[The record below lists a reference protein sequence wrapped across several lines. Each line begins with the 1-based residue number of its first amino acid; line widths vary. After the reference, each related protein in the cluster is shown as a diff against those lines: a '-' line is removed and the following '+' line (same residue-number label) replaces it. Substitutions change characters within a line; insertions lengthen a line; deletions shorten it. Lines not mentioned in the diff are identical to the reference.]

1 MTLTIARE
9 MFAAEIL
16 KLRRNRAL
24 MAFALLLSV
33 GVVVLFFGY
42 RAAEHASNP
51 DRYGP
56 AGGLWGF
63 GRGVSLLGLYF
74 GSLTAALIG
83 TEAAT
88 ADLSSGVFRDLV
100 ATGRSRLSLFAV
112 KAPAALCVTL
122 VFTGAAFALVTGLSF
137 LFAGGGPTPSLGV
150 IVQSAGWIVLAN
162 AAIVGFAVGVGSLT
176 GSRAVTLVG
185 VIGWLTVATQLL
197 LQALRSAASAT
208 VCKLPPWAT
217 SRRWRAASRISKW
230 RPAFAV
236 AVVAGWLLVPLAF
249 GAWRTVVRDA

>member
-9 MFAAEIL
+9 MFAAEVL
-16 KLRRNRAL
+16 KLRRNRSL

-33 GVVVLFFGY
+33 GVVVLFFGFV
-42 RAAEHASNP
+42 AVEHASNP
-51 DRYGP
+51 NSYGP
-56 AGGLWGF
+56 AGGLLGF
-63 GRGVSLLGLYF
+63 GRGVSVLGLLF

-88 ADLSSGVFRDLV
+88 ADLTSGVFRDLV

-112 KAPAALCVTL
+112 RAPAALCVTL
-122 VFTGAAFALVTGLSF
+122 GFTGAAFALVIGLSY
-137 LFAGGGPTPSLGV
+137 LFAGGSPTPSLGL
-150 IVQSAGWIVLAN
+150 IAQSAAWIVLAN
-162 AAIVGFAVGVGSLT
+162 AAIVGLAVGVGSLT

-197 LQALRSAASAT
+197 LRATALGSVRDGLQAAALGHLAPVSSGVADLQMPT
-208 VCKLPPWAT
+208 GV
-217 SRRWRAASRISKW
+217 
-230 RPAFAV
+230 AV
-236 AVVAGWLLVPLAF
+236 AVVACWLAAPLAC

>member
-9 MFAAEIL
+9 MFAAEVL

-33 GVVVLFFGY
+33 GIVVLYFGY
-42 RAAEHASNP
+42 SAGEHLSDPHHHA
-51 DRYGP
+51 P
-56 AGGLWGF
+56 AGGLLGF
-63 GRGVSLLGLYF
+63 GRGVRLIGLYF
-74 GSLTAALIG
+74 GFLTAALIG

-137 LFAGGGPTPSLGV
+137 LLAGFMPTPSLGL
-150 IVQSAGWIVLAN
+150 IVRSAGWIVLAN

-185 VIGWLTVATQLL
+185 VIGWLTIATQLL
-197 LQALRSAASAT
+197 LQVTSLGSVRDGLQAAALGHLAPVSTGLADLQMAT
-208 VCKLPPWAT
+208 GV
-217 SRRWRAASRISKW
+217 
-230 RPAFAV
+230 AV
-236 AVVAGWLLVPLAF
+236 AVVTCWLVVPLAC

>member
-1 MTLTIARE
+1 MTLTIARD

-33 GVVVLFFGY
+33 GVVTLFFGFT
-42 RAAEHASNP
+42 AVEHASNP
-51 DRYGP
+51 NRYGP
-56 AGGLWGF
+56 AGGLWEF
-63 GRGVSLLGLYF
+63 SRGVSLVGLYF
-74 GSLTAALIG
+74 GSLTAALLG

-100 ATGRSRLSLFAV
+100 STGRSRLSLFAV

-122 VFTGAAFALVTGLSF
+122 VFTAAAFALVTGLSF
-137 LFAGGGPTPSLGV
+137 LFAGGRPTPGAGV
-150 IVQSAGWIVLAN
+150 ILQSAGWIVLAN
-162 AAIVGFAVGVGSLT
+162 AAIVGLAVGVGSVT

-197 LQALRSAASAT
+197 LQATALGGVRDGLQAAALGHLAPVSAGIADLQMAT
-208 VCKLPPWAT
+208 GV
-217 SRRWRAASRISKW
+217 
-230 RPAFAV
+230 AV
-236 AVVAGWLLVPLAF
+236 AVVAGWLVIPLAC
-249 GAWRTVVRDA
+249 GAWRTLARDA